1 MLNYSEGFPIV
12 SEKPSAGLLQLNAYR
27 PAQVLAAY
35 DGDNLEFLDPARLTD
50 PLSYVKG
57 DIKQVETY
65 NQFYALTQALGALE
79 GNLTGVSDGILGI
92 ANDPTK
98 GAAWRQLIG
107 KAPLSPMRY
116 GDSELTPEALDADRK
131 NLSMMLEA
139 EQLQDLSGLPYD
151 QLTDRQKQIR
161 DISTKLLYAEA
172 QSKADQKLGF
182 NWFDQ
187 FAAQD
192 LFGITSSLSDTEL
205 AGDTKDIEKIVS
217 RQDPN
222 FKPDNWFESKFSNPI
237 VNQYLLENGID
248 SSFVSDSPN
257 ADHAMMRIMH
267 QLNVTDIQKRMGTY
281 KPTTLDYA
289 RLFRDGL
296 VGGMINS
303 PDTIPSIAA
312 ELSLVGLST
321 AIGSLVPGAGT
332 AAGLT
337 AGVIGA
343 EAATTALGGTSLFM
357 RLKRVYD
364 SASVTGKALRATAYT
379 TETLY
384 KLPIGIMPSYVSN
397 FGLLRGAAASF
408 TFGAVQ
414 GGLAEYAR
422 QQREIAFGAATLYAN
437 PYALT
442 DYNASLIATTALE
455 EGLAF
460 GGVFGLGGGLLRS
473 GIGAVRNRL
482 QGVEID
488 SNRGLRNSLDKRL
501 TLEGT
506 PLGNTIDNISGLM
519 KKAEKP
525 IIDAPVPEKLA
536 KEAAIEGT
544 DVTAEKMATATEAR
558 VDRVETREALNSAEA
573 ARATPE
579 DVGTRR
585 YESETTAEYI
595 ARAAPNRV
603 FRNIHEVMTE
613 LARRTSNEGS
623 ERFIEAGEVFDQMSV
638 SDKMRVLFAGKK
650 FLEDAKKAETEAVG
664 LPKERERVYEE
675 LERQRKGEF
684 FRLRKR
690 LGSDRYKA
698 LKAEL
703 EGLKKKSQRNIPD
716 LIKEARDTAKP
727 AAERKVAAE
736 EAANK
741 LLEAIESAATSPE
754 REATVKAGIP
764 AEATDVVDAAILEAK
779 LTGEI
784 SETTENAVRDIA
796 GAKERKETIFNALSL
811 QIRNAINIAKVDK
824 DRVAKI
830 KYINDNKADVSNAFV
845 AIVSG
850 SKDAATKFAN
860 YVDDLVTNSLITSD
874 DRILLFASVVHLN
887 FSDVPFLEFGVEK
900 FTTVKTDPITGTQ
913 STVSDSVTVAKWQ
926 LDKKKITL
934 NANFGYFLSPK
945 ARSKQRISSILHE
958 MGHAYFKSRATGNIY
973 LTNLKLYNKAVSSF
987 GMSLVQEKGFKS
999 TLKLDDP
1006 LLNER
1011 FLSTYHL
1018 INAEEFFVQT
1028 FSKVLLTEAKTIMQQ
1043 MNPIDVSWTKSILLD
1058 IQKAVLIAT
1067 RILNSSEFYD
1077 TAGAL
1082 VKEITN
1088 INKQMA
1094 DQTLSVHELNEVF
1107 ARSAQ
1112 LTGGYTKFATNAR
1125 DFAKMIHNK
1134 GINDKYMLTRGEYE
1148 FLVNGQY
1155 FDPAMIAA
1163 MAIVKSQGLSAIDSG
1178 GRLGKHFNMFVDAY
1192 SEYKK
1197 TQTNSLLY
1205 KVMYF
1210 FESAKDYDRFLKMTT
1225 DERLKYFKDEFFS
1238 ISAERRNIAS
1248 IPATYEERSLKI
1260 LDVFEKNA
1268 KKEKIPEGKYDYAYL
1283 VTTGKRLFEI
1293 MSDPLFEKTV
1303 YGGKAKPVLD
1313 PKYDYV
1319 SFTTKDLMSAEDKAN
1334 LLQTVSS
1341 NEYFNNSVLDLVRDR
1356 LEKNGLNEMASV
1368 TSLLGRHLFIKAFT
1382 EPSNKIFDI
1391 SFNTI
1396 PQKELMLNTFYS
1408 SLVETLRTNP
1418 QRTMTKQQLVALL
1431 GKASIKQEEIEWT
1444 GLKEYIN
1451 GLPENAKVDLATILS
1466 IIKPV
1471 EITEVI
1477 KGSVR
1482 TKQRS
1487 LPIVANYITPLLFV
1501 KDDQNLESLVK
1512 DGYNKNGELTHYVF
1526 KNNTIKLSGAVLNI
1540 QRIVKE
1546 LVKVALEN
1554 KDKDFLTKQQSLRYF
1569 DRRLNT
1575 IKSSLNEDL
1584 QPVYVK
1590 SDKYGL
1596 SFTTNENEAT
1606 RFYPN
1611 EIKKIKPKVS
1621 SELIKKAIID
1631 DTWGNPTSK
1640 WNLIELAPELQEFF
1654 YGKEAKDEA
1663 YASVSQSIEASLY
1676 NALLFLPKNE
1686 QEVVIDLLSSYM
1698 PEDIVDLPGG
1708 PTYWDK
1714 YSQEVLVL
1722 PGGEDQREFLIRLP
1736 GLTLPQR
1743 VTHWDSTFFGKQGL
1757 YDVIV
1762 HGRSNT
1768 RYTPEGNKVLFSEEF
1783 QSDLHQKGND
1793 KGYIPANLESLPE
1806 IQKIRQEVATLNTE
1820 LDTIIPEM
1828 KKLVE
1833 EENNI
1838 SKEFPDSFFKVRTQK
1853 LSDDGNEI
1861 LLELSFDREKIDS
1874 LKSFLNL
1881 NLVDSEYLDFLFK
1894 ETIPDAS
1901 TLQDV
1906 ENKSMIRPVYLVVRK
1921 SFLDYPE
1928 GRFVFNELEE
1938 TKIWKLID
1946 NLEVIQPG
1954 EIINEIDIVNKKSTT
1969 DKKSKVSRI
1978 YHSMNKVT
1986 DFIASHPLYK
1996 RGLPVYFRHITYGD
2010 IRASIDES
2018 ILPGTFDLLDQK
2030 TNSMNSQL
2038 SELTSFSS
2046 LEEATKV
2053 AQLILKEVLLHKLP
2067 ESFYFSSYKQQWL
2080 AIENLFEKQKN
2091 LMIRSAEA
2099 SYQSIVTEDMVPL
2112 APFKSSEVWGALI
2125 FKRMLVY
2132 AIEHGFDG
2140 VAWTTGKQQAERYN
2154 KIVID
2159 NVTKITVT
2167 RKEKNY
2173 FEIDIVDKDG
2183 QKTLYTST
2191 EYDLHNY
2198 VGKAKAKEILAK
2210 DFSVDPIT
2218 VIEPSAD
2225 KDSMLFGATG
2235 YTEFYENI
2243 MVKVANKIGKKYKTS
2258 VKLQEIDNIGKQ
2270 PYLPITDEMRMAI
2283 LKDGLPLFNKLDG
2296 DNTPAEDIVKWKDK
2310 DDALAN
2316 ITMLR
2321 DTKVD
2326 IGLLVKVAAANI
2338 DESIVNKIL
2347 TLSKSPEEFIGTL
2360 YDMLNTDQVKQTKGS
2375 GKWVLNKPTTKSKRQ
2390 KKAESTPATKLKS
2403 EEKAAAELSEA
2414 VNTDNLE
2421 EMLLKVITLRPD
2433 LMDAYTTIQLSEKRT
2448 ESLELAV
2455 ANGDI
2460 ATVNNLMAYLTTTGK
2475 NATKDQLRKD
2485 QRAARID
2492 ADTEEGRVEKPVTTN
2507 RLANLY
2513 DKKKMGKAELSDIY
2527 LQKALE
2533 WQEASGSTWLTP
2545 EQTALLKAKL
2555 VLGTDA
2561 KIAAESESLFG
2572 KRIKRA
2578 AIGARLK
2585 TLKLFITEEVNKH
2598 KLLEGTLE
2606 EVGQKLRK
2614 LDSDKKEAVIESK
2627 KIAEKVIKELKAR
2640 PAPVKKTRTTVQA
2653 GSRMQQTQALAEQ
2666 LKNKNPEPLA
2676 TPVVPNT
2683 STELFRVTEA
2693 NLTGNTPNEALR
2705 TSVQADAIL
2714 DGSTSG
2720 KKEAIDFIP
2729 KRPLKMDVDS
2739 ADILLQDPVKLESV
2753 KNTASRIGADALVF
2767 KDGSVIPITKEELK
2781 VLGATVIDAV
2791 PEQPKIVEIAKAADN
2806 TPIINVINKPRAD
2819 VPKKKKEGFPVA
2831 TNKIRVPRK
2840 PKEKKTTTPTG
2851 ETRLPTID
2859 RIEVAVTSIP
2869 SDVVETTKAEK
2880 IERKFNED
2888 VELLRISGMDSGF
2901 LRKFLKKYWESKVE
2915 LDGSETITPMFEML
2929 WSHYVNVNQFIA
2941 DANKRV
2947 LGEDIMTKFWETVD
2961 KLYVS
2966 DSLRVKVTEG
2976 PQGKKPL
2983 TYRQLLDKAAK
2994 EIQVEGKPEFVIP
3007 VLPEDIVFTKVDEA
3021 GNYRLNGRTKKVKAL
3036 IDEAGIDAKIPGPP
3050 PTDAVIKDISEAEIP
3065 PEPAVPEP
3073 NLPNEKVIENG
3084 INNIE
3089 NGTSRLVRQNNLVG
3103 AIFGGNQRENRTW
3116 FENLMNKSV
3125 NATQNGSRQGDT
3137 LRSIAPVLSFVSRF
3151 FDDRKTQ
3158 TGHLVGAGKT
3168 AFKTAMQLRAEEGRL
3183 ITRIFR
3189 EYARIHTIMPRMTDD
3204 VKARLD
3210 IYTYEALFTNK
3221 QPNKSDIM
3229 ALGIPGVYAEQIT
3242 KQMSTLLKAA
3252 RLANKNILDLETS
3265 TGRLLTVDADGNPI
3279 SPDVFAPTQV
3289 DHEGLELIMRDRTAR
3304 SNLLDKLVE
3313 VRTNRKLKD
3322 DRLDINTLIVLGWLD
3337 VEYNEKDRTLSIF
3350 APDRTITYSEAA
3362 NMFSLDTLQKLH
3374 ESDITKSGISGK
3386 KSDILR
3392 LLRKSNPEKY
3402 FVLEFDDRYSVYR
3415 IPERVTDLAPH
3426 DKTKYLAAIQGDTAM
3441 YIEKWRKKLDG
3452 RNLVRVEMEE
3462 MLKFKTKSYPY
3473 NGTKDFN
3480 SIYNQPFF
3488 KLDPEGKTILPIKGL
3503 TPEEMFSTPET
3514 KAILRTNLAEA
3525 YFYFLKG
3532 RYFELAFQRELD
3544 RMMGKPGITILD
3556 VFNYVRKKTY
3566 DSFDNLSKDQNWSEA
3581 ELRTAKNSLEEG
3593 LNRLY
3598 EEYQFNAD
3606 TLPYLK
3612 SETGHSARIGLAAIR
3627 FKFSAGYGISAFTET
3642 MTELAKQS
3650 PEFYSIPTN
3659 IIKAMRYVLAD
3670 YRASK
3675 RKLLE
3680 SDIGDMTFILE
3691 SFRTDLANRYMGEIG
3706 YGAFKSDS
3714 RFGTRISDTI
3724 INVKNGVGALE
3735 KGTRTLEEA
3744 GKWMQ
3749 SIGSLQA
3756 ITNGTRALAKQRIQ
3770 RMIWKHISKGRV
3782 ETLFDALTE
3791 TTTAS
3796 QLAELKKAAATDAK
3810 AEAKLWKEFAGIARH
3825 RAKFGDANEAALFLK
3840 YGLTTK
3846 EQIRHLKWVMD
3857 KANHRDGRVNI
3868 LDLMDIHEDLR
3879 NNPVDGIDMDV
3890 LESAISAYAFMVEDL
3905 IIKTATSELGGL
3917 NKMTSLDSKSA
3928 LGRMWYALTSWV
3940 QSYQDNVILDYGG
3953 RSTLKYLASGI
3964 FLYAA
3969 MDTIVGLFKEWL
3981 AGRETEDM
3989 LEELEQQ
3996 PSQYVLR
4003 GLTRVPFLG
4012 LYNGFL
4018 ESGVSTVAGL
4028 TGGTY
4033 KYYGVPFL
4041 PAGAG
4046 AGMNTIES
4054 DFRSAQRLIEDPLSM
4069 NAVKEASN
4077 LFGPTSLINRSPV
4090 AIPVRVLEDA
4100 QVFKEMN
4107 AIQQY
4112 LDMVQRDPY
4121 PYQKKAGTMF
4131 RPVSLD
4137 VGEPAPRNYAMET
4150 AQAQKALSL
4159 PKPTVNDQK
4168 GVSEELGK
4176 MLE

>member
-12 SEKPSAGLLQLNAYR
+12 PETPIVGPLRLNAYM
-27 PAQVLAAY
+27 PGQVLAAY
-35 DGDNLEFLDPARLTD
+35 DGDNLEFLDPSRLTD
-50 PLSYVKG
+50 PLSYTRG
-57 DIKQVETY
+57 DIKKVETY
-65 NQFYALTQALGALE
+65 NQYYALTQALGAME
-79 GNLTGVSDGILGI
+79 GILTGVSDGILGI

-98 GAAWRQLIG
+98 GATWRQFIG
-107 KAPLSPMRY
+107 KAPLTPLRY
-116 GDSELTPEALDADRK
+116 GDSELTKEAIDADLK
-131 NLSMMLEA
+131 SLNMMLEA
-139 EQLQDLSGLPYD
+139 EEGVDVSTLSYD
-151 QLTDRQKQIR
+151 QLSDRQKQIR
-161 DISTKLLYAEA
+161 DLTAKIAYAEA
-172 QSKADQKLGF
+172 QNKATEKLGF
-182 NWFDQ
+182 DWIDQ
-187 FAAQD
+187 MMAQD
-192 LFGITSSLSDTEL
+192 IFGLTGYLSDKEL
-205 AGDTKDIEKIVS
+205 AGDTQDIEKVLN
-217 RQDPN
+217 REDPN
-222 FKPDNWFESKFSNPI
+222 FDSQSWFNTKFSNEI
-237 VNQYLLENGID
+237 VSQYLLENGITQD
-248 SSFVSDSPN
+248 FISDSPN
-257 ADHAMMRIMH
+257 ADHAMMRIMS
-267 QLNVTDIQKRMGTY
+267 QLNTTDIQRRMATY
-281 KPTTLDYA
+281 TPTTLDYA
-289 RLFRDGL
+289 RLFRDSL

-343 EAATTALGGTSLFM
+343 ETATTALGGTSLFM

-397 FGLLRGAAASF
+397 FGLLRGTAASF

-506 PLGNTIDNISGLM
+506 PLGNTIDNISGIM

-690 LGSDRYKA
+690 LGTDRYKA

-716 LIKEARDTAKP
+716 LIKEAKDTAKP

-764 AEATDVVDAAILEAK
+764 AEAADVVDAAILEAK

-784 SETTENAVRDIA
+784 SETTENAVRDIT
-796 GAKERKETIFNALSL
+796 GAKERKEKIFNALSL

-887 FSDVPFLEFGVEK
+887 FSNVPFLEFGVEK
-900 FTTVKTDPITGTQ
+900 FTTVKTDPITGTK
-913 STVSDSVTVAKWQ
+913 SIENDSLTVAKWQ
-926 LDKKKITL
+926 SDDKKITL
-934 NANFGYFLSPK
+934 NANYGYFLSPK

-958 MGHAYFKSRATGNIY
+958 IGHAYFKSRATGNVY
-973 LTNLKLYNKAVSSF
+973 LANLKLYNKAVSSF

-1028 FSKVLLTEAKTIMQQ
+1028 FSKVLLTEAETIMQQ

-1163 MAIVKSQGLSAIDSG
+1163 MTIVKSQGLSAIDSG

-1210 FESAKDYDRFLKMTT
+1210 FQSAKDYDRFLKMTT

-1260 LDVFEKNA
+1260 LDVFENNA

-1303 YGGKAKPVLD
+1303 YGGKAKPALD

-1341 NEYFNNSVLDLVRDR
+1341 NEYFNNSVLDLVRDS

-1382 EPSNKIFDI
+1382 EPSNKIFDV
-1391 SFNTI
+1391 SVNTI

-1408 SLVETLRTNP
+1408 TLVETLRTNP

-1431 GKASIKQEEIEWT
+1431 NKASIKQEEIEWT
-1444 GLKEYIN
+1444 GLKEYVN
-1451 GLPENAKVDLATILS
+1451 DLPEDAKVDLNSILS
-1466 IIKPV
+1466 IIQPV
-1471 EITEVI
+1471 KVEEVI
-1477 KGSVR
+1477 KGSTR
-1482 TKQRS
+1482 TQQRS
-1487 LPIVANYITPLLFV
+1487 LPIVANYVTPLLFV
-1501 KDDQNLESLVK
+1501 KDTVYLESLVK
-1512 DGYNKNGELTHYVF
+1512 DGYDENGELTHYVF

-1540 QRIVKE
+1540 PRIVEE
-1546 LVKVALEN
+1546 LVKIALEN
-1554 KDKDFLTKQQSLRYF
+1554 KDKDLLTKQQSLRYF
-1569 DRRLNT
+1569 DRRLST
-1575 IKSSLNEDL
+1575 IKSSSNTELK
-1584 QPVYVK
+1584 PVYVK
-1590 SDKYGL
+1590 SDKFEFT
-1596 SFTTNENEAT
+1596 FTTNENEAT

-1611 EIKKIKPKVS
+1611 EIKKTEPKVS
-1621 SELIKKAIID
+1621 SDLITKAIID
-1631 DTWGNPTSK
+1631 DTWGNQTTK
-1640 WNLIELAPELQEFF
+1640 WSLIELAPELQEFF
-1654 YGKEAKDEA
+1654 SGKEAKGEA

-1676 NALLFLPKNE
+1676 DALLFLPKNE
-1686 QEVVIDLLSSYM
+1686 QEAVIDLLSSYM

-1714 YSQEVLVL
+1714 YSKEVLVL

-1736 GLTLPQR
+1736 DTKLQAGI
-1743 VTHWDSTFFGKQGL
+1743 THWENPYFSGRYKTTN
-1757 YDVIV
+1757 VVV
-1762 HGRSNT
+1762 HGRANT
-1768 RYTPEGNKVLFSEEF
+1768 RYTPEGFKVLFGEEF
-1783 QSDLHQKGND
+1783 QSDWHQKGSDRGYEDAKDILNKTQLIDERNRLVDLNKRVVDVARLNFRSAVSTDKNSFPAGLIDFNEKELPRTYKSSGTVVEGFTLDQQTSAHLVIVEDFRTDPETNFNRTFYTIKFDFDSLYRENYFDMSAITPDYVRYYVQKLRESLNRMKEQFRATFLGD
-1793 KGYIPANLESLPE
+1793 KGESKTFNYFSSKSDAIETAKYLLRHALLSAIDKKPE
-1806 IQKIRQEVATLNTE
+1806 LTSKPE
-1820 LDTIIPEM
+1820 L
-1828 KKLVE
+1828 
-1833 EENNI
+1833 I
-1838 SKEFPDSFFKVRTQK
+1838 SDLQK
-1853 LSDDGNEI
+1853 LQQEYYQTQQNLIKSTQDKI
-1861 LLELSFDREKIDS
+1861 L
-1874 LKSFLNL
+1874 
-1881 NLVDSEYLDFLFK
+1881 
-1894 ETIPDAS
+1894 
-1901 TLQDV
+1901 
-1906 ENKSMIRPVYLVVRK
+1906 
-1921 SFLDYPE
+1921 
-1928 GRFVFNELEE
+1928 FNELE
-1938 TKIWKLID
+1938 
-1946 NLEVIQPG
+1946 
-1954 EIINEIDIVNKKSTT
+1954 
-1969 DKKSKVSRI
+1969 
-1978 YHSMNKVT
+1978 
-1986 DFIASHPLYK
+1986 
-1996 RGLPVYFRHITYGD
+1996 
-2010 IRASIDES
+2010 
-2018 ILPGTFDLLDQK
+2018 
-2030 TNSMNSQL
+2030 
-2038 SELTSFSS
+2038 
-2046 LEEATKV
+2046 
-2053 AQLILKEVLLHKLP
+2053 ILKLNGKIEELNELL
-2067 ESFYFSSYKQQWL
+2067 
-2080 AIENLFEKQKN
+2080 
-2091 LMIRSAEA
+2091 
-2099 SYQSIVTEDMVPL
+2099 PL
-2112 APFKSSEVWGALI
+2112 APFKSSEAWGGLI
-2125 FKRMLVY
+2125 FKRMLKY
-2132 AIEHGFDG
+2132 AVEHGFDG

-2154 KIVID
+2154 KIIVD
-2159 NVTKITVT
+2159 NVTQIKVT
-2167 RKEKNY
+2167 RGGKTEGGNQQIY
-2173 FEIDIVDKDG
+2173 DIVVTKKDG
-2183 QKTLYTST
+2183 SQNIFNSV
-2191 EYDLHNY
+2191 ESELHNY
-2198 VGKAKAKEILAK
+2198 VGKAKAKEIASK
-2210 DFSVDPIT
+2210 DPNSDPVTI
-2218 VIEPSAD
+2218 IEPSEE
-2225 KDSMLFGATG
+2225 KGVMLFGATG

-2258 VKLQEIDNIGKQ
+2258 VKLQEIENIGKQ

-2316 ITMLR
+2316 IVMLR

-2375 GKWVLNKPTTKSKRQ
+2375 GKWVLNKPTTKSKKQ

-2421 EMLLKVITLRPD
+2421 EMLLKVIALRPD

-2448 ESLELAV
+2448 ASLELAV

-2572 KRIKRA
+2572 KQIKRA
-2578 AIGARLK
+2578 AITARLK

-2614 LDSDKKEAVIESK
+2614 LDSDKKEAVIQSK
-2627 KIAEKVIKELKAR
+2627 KIAEKVTKELKAR

-2676 TPVVPNT
+2676 TPVVPNA

-2739 ADILLQDPVKLESV
+2739 ADILLQDPVKLEFV

-2806 TPIINVINKPRAD
+2806 TPVINVINKPRAD

-2840 PKEKKTTTPTG
+2840 PKEKKTTIPTG

-2869 SDVVETTKAEK
+2869 SDIVETTKAEK

-2915 LDGSETITPMFEML
+2915 PDGSETITPMFEML

-3050 PTDAVIKDISEAEIP
+3050 STDAVIKDIPEAEIP
-3065 PEPAVPEP
+3065 PEPTVPEP
-3073 NLPNEKVIENG
+3073 ELPNEKVIENG

-3137 LRSIAPVLSFVSRF
+3137 LRSVAPLLSFVSRF

-3189 EYARIHTIMPRMTDD
+3189 EYAKIHTIMPRMTND

-3337 VEYNEKDRTLSIF
+3337 VKYNEKDRTLSIF

-3473 NGTKDFN
+3473 NSTKDFN

-3544 RMMGKPGITILD
+3544 RMMGKTGITILD

-3650 PEFYSIPTN
+3650 PEFYSIPRN

-3714 RFGTRISDTI
+3714 RFGTRISNTI
-3724 INVKNGVGALE
+3724 INVKNGIGALE

-3782 ETLFDALTE
+3782 ETLFDALIE

-3796 QLAELKKAAATDAK
+3796 QLADLKKAAATDAK

-3868 LDLMDIHEDLR
+3868 LNLMDIHEDLR
-3879 NNPVDGIDMDV
+3879 NNPVEGIDMDV

-4018 ESGVSTVAGL
+4018 ESGVSTVSGL

-4054 DFRSAQRLIEDPLSM
+4054 DFRSAQRLIEDPLSL

-4112 LDMVQRDPY
+4112 LDMVQRNPY
-4121 PYQKKAGTMF
+4121 PYSKKANSKF
-4131 RPVSLD
+4131 KPIELD
-4137 VGEPAPRNYAMET
+4137 YTTTPRNYALEQQ
-4150 AQAQKALSL
+4150 QATQAMQREMAMRPPMQRPESKNTLL
-4159 PKPTVNDQK
+4159 MVNE
-4168 GVSEELGK
+4168 GVSERLGEL
-4176 MLE
+4176 LE

>member
-1 MLNYSEGFPIV
+1 MLNYSEGFPIG

-57 DIKQVETY
+57 DIKKVETY
-65 NQFYALTQALGALE
+65 NQFYALTQALGSLE
-79 GNLTGVSDGILGI
+79 GNLTGVSDGLLGI

-116 GDSELTPEALDADRK
+116 GDSELTAEALDVDRK
-131 NLSMMLEA
+131 NLDMMLQA
-139 EQLQDLSGLPYD
+139 EQLQDLSGLSYD
-151 QLTDRQKQIR
+151 ELTDRQKQIR

-172 QSKADQKLGF
+172 QSKADEKLGF

-187 FAAQD
+187 FVAQD
-192 LFGITSSLSDTEL
+192 LFGITSSFSDTEL
-205 AGDTKDIEKIVS
+205 AGDTKDIEKIMA
-217 RQDPN
+217 REDPN
-222 FKPDNWFESKFSNPI
+222 FEPNNWFSSKFSNPI

-257 ADHAMMRIMH
+257 ADHAMIRIMH
-267 QLNVTDIQKRMGTY
+267 QLNVTDIQKRIGTY
-281 KPTTLDYA
+281 KPTTLDYV

-303 PDTIPSIAA
+303 PDTIPSIGA
-312 ELSLVGLST
+312 ELALAGITT
-321 AIGSLVPGAGT
+321 AIGSLVPGVGT
-332 AAGLT
+332 AAGL
-337 AGVIGA
+337 AGGVMAA
-343 EAATTALGGTSLFM
+343 EATATALGGTSLFM

-364 SASVTGKALRATAYT
+364 SASVAGKALKATAYT

-384 KLPIGIMPSYVSN
+384 KLPLGIMPSYVSN
-397 FGLLRGAAASF
+397 FGLLRGAAAAF

-473 GIGAVRNRL
+473 GVGAVRNRV

-488 SNRGLRNSLDKRL
+488 AGRGLRNSLDKRL

-519 KKAEKP
+519 KKPEKP

-536 KEAAIEGT
+536 KEAVIENT
-544 DVTAEKMATATEAR
+544 DITAEKMATETEAR
-558 VDRVETREALNSAEA
+558 VDRVETREALNSPEV
-573 ARATPE
+573 ARSTPE

-585 YESETTAEYI
+585 YENETTAEYI

-613 LARRTSNEGS
+613 FARRTNNEGS
-623 ERFIEAGEVFDQMSV
+623 ERFIESGEVFDQMSV

-650 FLEDAKKAETEAVG
+650 FLEDAKKVETEAVG

-703 EGLKKKSQRNIPD
+703 EGLKKRSQRNIPD

-736 EAANK
+736 EAAHK

-764 AEATDVVDAAILEAK
+764 TEASDVVDAAILEAK

-796 GAKERKETIFNALSL
+796 GAKERKETIFNALSM

-830 KYINDNKADVSNAFV
+830 KYLNDNKADISNAFV
-845 AIVSG
+845 SIVSG
-850 SKDAATKFAN
+850 NKDSAKKFAD
-860 YVDDLVTNSLITSD
+860 YVDSLVTNSMLTSE

-900 FTTVKTDPITGTQ
+900 MTTVKTDEVTGTK
-913 STVSDSVTVAKWQ
+913 SIVSDSSTVAKWEF
-926 LDKKKITL
+926 DKKKITL

-945 ARSKQRISSILHE
+945 ARSNQRIRSILHE
-958 MGHAYFKSRATGNIY
+958 IGHAYFKSRATGNIY
-973 LTNLKLYNKAVSSF
+973 LSNLKLYNKAVSSF
-987 GMSLVQEKGFKS
+987 GMALVQDKGFKS

-1006 LLNER
+1006 MLNER

-1028 FSKVLLTEAKTIMQQ
+1028 FSKVLLTEAETIIQQ

-1058 IQKAVLIAT
+1058 IQKAVLVAT

-1077 TAGAL
+1077 TASAL

-1125 DFAKMIHNK
+1125 EFATIIHKK

-1148 FLVNGQY
+1148 FLMNGQY

-1163 MAIVKSQGLSAIDSG
+1163 MTIVKSQGLSAIDSG
-1178 GRLGKHFNMFVDAY
+1178 GRIGKHFNMFVEAY

-1210 FESAKDYDRFLKMTT
+1210 FESAKDYDKFINMTT
-1225 DERLKYFKDEFFS
+1225 EERLKYFKEQFFS
-1238 ISAERRNIAS
+1238 ISAERRNMGA

-1260 LDVFEKNA
+1260 LDVFEQYA

-1293 MSDPLFEKTV
+1293 ASDPLFDKTV
-1303 YGGKAKPVLD
+1303 FGSKAKPVLD
-1313 PKYDYV
+1313 PKYDFV
-1319 SFTTKDLMSAEDKAN
+1319 SFTNKDLMSVEDRAN

-1341 NEYFNNSVLDLVRDR
+1341 NEYFNNSILDLVRDR
-1356 LEKNGLNEMASV
+1356 LEKNGLTEMASV
-1368 TSLLGRHLFIKAFT
+1368 TGLLGRAAFILGFDD
-1382 EPSNKIFDI
+1382 PSNKLFDI
-1391 SFNTI
+1391 SFNTT
-1396 PQKELMLNTFYS
+1396 PQKELMLSTFYS
-1408 SLVETLRTNP
+1408 SLVETIKTNP
-1418 QRTMTKQQLVALL
+1418 QRTMTKQQLAALL
-1431 GKASIKQEEIEWT
+1431 VKGSIKQEEIEWT
-1444 GLKEYIN
+1444 GLKEYMDA
-1451 GLPENAKVDLATILS
+1451 LPEDAKVDLNTLIS

-1471 EITEVI
+1471 KIEEVI
-1477 KGSVR
+1477 KGSETTIVHS
-1482 TKQRS
+1482 TKNVSRVLVHDFIKTDT
-1487 LPIVANYITPLLFV
+1487 LPITDSVTSSGGKTYKTIVFPSSVIPVSKTLRDPLFFKKLGKYALEKQAEITDKDNWPLLIAAIKEFIAANIEKSEVFGGMEYVKLKDGNLINSSKDNIEFV
-1501 KDDQNLESLVK
+1501 TSKEQATTFYPEEIIPESRYGKVTAENVIKANESLLWGNNLPKERLMREEPELYPYFRNKELRAQV
-1512 DGYNKNGELTHYVF
+1512 YNTVFNQVEEYLKTELD
-1526 KNNTIKLSGAVLNI
+1526 KLPENI
-1540 QRIVKE
+1540 QSAILDLFAPYRE
-1546 LVKVALEN
+1546 
-1554 KDKDFLTKQQSLRYF
+1554 
-1569 DRRLNT
+1569 T
-1575 IKSSLNEDL
+1575 IE
-1584 QPVYVK
+1584 
-1590 SDKYGL
+1590 
-1596 SFTTNENEAT
+1596 
-1606 RFYPN
+1606 
-1611 EIKKIKPKVS
+1611 KP
-1621 SELIKKAIID
+1621 
-1631 DTWGNPTSK
+1631 
-1640 WNLIELAPELQEFF
+1640 
-1654 YGKEAKDEA
+1654 
-1663 YASVSQSIEASLY
+1663 
-1676 NALLFLPKNE
+1676 
-1686 QEVVIDLLSSYM
+1686 
-1698 PEDIVDLPGG
+1698 LPGG
-1708 PTYWDK
+1708 HTIWDK
-1714 YSQEVLVL
+1714 YQRETLVL
-1722 PGGEDQREFLIRLP
+1722 PNGEDQREFLIRFPDIELQS
-1736 GLTLPQR
+1736 GM
-1743 VTHWDSTFFGKQGL
+1743 THWEGGWNGNNTP
-1757 YDVIV
+1757 VTNVVV
-1762 HGRSNT
+1762 HGRANT
-1768 RYTPEGNKVLFSEEF
+1768 RYTPENFKVLFGEEF
-1783 QSDLHQKGND
+1783 QSDWHQKGNER
-1793 KGYIPANLESLPE
+1793 GYRPKDTPE
-1806 IQKIRQEVATLNTE
+1806 KPEEFVNNEQRIKEVSERLGAIVPDIKKIMDNEVKLSNTE
-1820 LDTIIPEM
+1820 LPD
-1828 KKLVE
+1828 KLFSTKTQQLDKY
-1833 EENNI
+1833 NI
-1838 SKEFPDSFFKVRTQK
+1838 LV
-1853 LSDDGNEI
+1853 
-1861 LLELSFDREKIDS
+1861 ELSFNADEIKKAWKSKKPIDAYEFDITQPVYIVIRNKTFDLIDNNYTFS
-1874 LKSFLNL
+1874 DYTAHILYDIADGSQEVGVGAIFPEGNFDLTGMTKAKDIVYSMGNNIINISQHPLFKYSSSFAYGYGSSSVDNIIAGMNLELKLIKEPKDLADALVLVKYFLKQQLMSKLPSDVLPN
-1881 NLVDSEYLDFLFK
+1881 VKPYKQHIEELDFLFTY
-1894 ETIPDAS
+1894 ES
-1901 TLQDV
+1901 TLARELADLTAL
-1906 ENKSMIRPVYLVVRK
+1906 N
-1921 SFLDYPE
+1921 E
-1928 GRFVFNELEE
+1928 GLN
-1938 TKIWKLID
+1938 LID
-1946 NLEVIQPG
+1946 P
-1954 EIINEIDIVNKKSTT
+1954 
-1969 DKKSKVSRI
+1969 
-1978 YHSMNKVT
+1978 
-1986 DFIASHPLYK
+1986 
-1996 RGLPVYFRHITYGD
+1996 
-2010 IRASIDES
+2010 
-2018 ILPGTFDLLDQK
+2018 DLL
-2030 TNSMNSQL
+2030 
-2038 SELTSFSS
+2038 
-2046 LEEATKV
+2046 
-2053 AQLILKEVLLHKLP
+2053 
-2067 ESFYFSSYKQQWL
+2067 
-2080 AIENLFEKQKN
+2080 
-2091 LMIRSAEA
+2091 
-2099 SYQSIVTEDMVPL
+2099 PL
-2112 APFKSSEVWGALI
+2112 APFKSSEAWGGLI
-2125 FKRMLVY
+2125 FKRMLKY
-2132 AIEHGFDG
+2132 AVEHGFDG
-2140 VAWTTGKQQAERYN
+2140 VAWTTGQQQADRYN
-2154 KIVID
+2154 KIIID
-2159 NVTKITVT
+2159 NVSEISVTKTQSFASGFTDSYDITID
-2167 RKEKNY
+2167 EKSGNKRN
-2173 FEIDIVDKDG
+2173 FDAISANE
-2183 QKTLYTST
+2183 
-2191 EYDLHNY
+2191 LHNY
-2198 VGKAKAKEILAK
+2198 VGKAKAKEIT
-2210 DFSVDPIT
+2210 DSSRDNVFEPF
-2218 VIEPSAD
+2218 VIKPSEEGGT
-2225 KDSMLFGATG
+2225 MLFGATG
-2235 YTEFYENI
+2235 YLEFYENI

-2258 VKLQEIDNIGKQ
+2258 VKLQEVNGIGKQ

-2296 DNTPAEDIVKWKDK
+2296 DNTPAEDIVRWQNKE
-2310 DDALAN
+2310 DALAN
-2316 ITMLR
+2316 IVMLK

-2338 DESIVNKIL
+2338 DEAIVNKIL
-2347 TLSKSPEEFIGTL
+2347 TGSKSPEEFIGTL
-2360 YDMLNTDQVKQTKGS
+2360 YDMINTDQVKQTKGS
-2375 GKWVLNKPTTKSKRQ
+2375 GKWVINKPTTKSKR
-2390 KKAESTPATKLKS
+2390 KKAAESTSATKLKS
-2403 EEKAAAELSEA
+2403 EEKAASELSE
-2414 VNTDNLE
+2414 VVTTDNLE
-2421 EMLLKVITLRPD
+2421 EALIKVITLRPD
-2433 LMDAYTTIQLSEKRT
+2433 LIDAYTVIQISEKRT
-2448 ESLELAV
+2448 ASLELAV

-2460 ATVNNLMAYLTTTGK
+2460 ATINNLMAYLTTTDK
-2475 NATKDQLRKD
+2475 NAAKDQQRKD
-2485 QRAARID
+2485 QRA
-2492 ADTEEGRVEKPVTTN
+2492 GRLNVDSDKGTSEKPIQTN
-2507 RLANLY
+2507 RLTNLY
-2513 DKKKMGKAELSDIY
+2513 EKKKLGKAELSDVY

-2533 WQEASGSTWLTP
+2533 WHEASNGSWLMP
-2545 EQTALLKAKL
+2545 EAVALLKAKL
-2555 VLGTDA
+2555 ALGTDS
-2561 KIAAESESLFG
+2561 KVAAQSEKLFG
-2572 KRIKRA
+2572 KAIKRA
-2578 AIGARLK
+2578 AITARLN
-2585 TLKLFITEEVNKH
+2585 TLKLFITEEVAKH
-2598 KLLEGTLE
+2598 KLLESTLNE
-2606 EVGQKLRK
+2606 AGQKLRE
-2614 LDSDKKEAVIESK
+2614 LDNDKKKAIEESRK
-2627 KIAEKVIKELKAR
+2627 NAEKANKEIKNTTR
-2640 PAPVKKTRTTVQA
+2640 VPPVKKQRTIVEA
-2653 GSRMQQTQALAEQ
+2653 GSRIRQTQALAES
-2666 LKNKNPEPLA
+2666 LKNKNPETLP
-2676 TPVVPNT
+2676 TPTIPD
-2683 STELFRVTEA
+2683 TEASLFRATEETI
-2693 NLTGNTPNEALR
+2693 TGKKPEQTIRPAKQ
-2705 TSVQADAIL
+2705 VDAIL
-2714 DGSTSG
+2714 NGTNSG
-2720 KKEAIDFIP
+2720 KKEAIGFTP
-2729 KRPLKMDVDS
+2729 KRPLKMDVES
-2739 ADILLQDPVKLESV
+2739 ADILSADPVKLESV
-2753 KNTASRIGADALVF
+2753 KKTASRIGSDALVF
-2767 KDGSVIPITKEELK
+2767 KDGSVIPLTTSDLP

-2791 PEQPKIVEIAKAADN
+2791 PEQPKMLEIAKAADN
-2806 TPIINVINKPRAD
+2806 TPVINVINRPRTDA
-2819 VPKKKKEGFPVA
+2819 PKQKKEGLPV
-2831 TNKIRVPRK
+2831 TTKKIRVPRK
-2840 PKEKKTTTPTG
+2840 PKSKTTTVPTG
-2851 ETRLPTID
+2851 ETRLPTIEK
-2859 RIEVAVTSIP
+2859 IVATVKEIP
-2869 SDVVETTKAEK
+2869 TDVVETTKAEK

-2888 VELLRISGMDSGF
+2888 IELLRVSGMDSGF

-2915 LDGSETITPMFEML
+2915 PDGSETVTPMFEML

-2947 LGEDIMTKFWETVD
+2947 LGEDILTKFWQAVD
-2961 KLYVS
+2961 RLYVS

-2976 PQGKKPL
+2976 PTGKKPL

-2994 EIQVEGKPEFVIP
+2994 EIQIEGKPEFVIP

-3021 GNYRLNGRTKKVKAL
+3021 GNYRLNGKTKKVKSL

-3050 PTDAVIKDISEAEIP
+3050 STDAVIKDIKEAEIP
-3065 PEPAVPEP
+3065 PEPTAPEP
-3073 NLPNEKVIENG
+3073 ELPNEKVIENA
-3084 INNIE
+3084 INNVE
-3089 NGTSRLVRQNNLVG
+3089 SGTSRLLRVNNLVG
-3103 AIFGGNQRENRTW
+3103 AIFGGNQRDSRTW
-3116 FENLMNKSV
+3116 WENLMNKSV

-3137 LRSIAPVLSFVSRF
+3137 LRSVAPLLSFVSRF

-3168 AFKTAMQLRAEEGRL
+3168 AFKTAMQLRGEEGRL
-3183 ITRIFR
+3183 ITRIFK
-3189 EYARIHTIMPRMTDD
+3189 EYAKINTIMPRMTNDQ
-3204 VKARLD
+3204 KAQLD
-3210 IYTYEALFTNK
+3210 IYTYETLFTNK
-3221 QPNKSDIM
+3221 QPNKADIV
-3229 ALGIPGVYAEQIT
+3229 ALGIPALYAEPIT
-3242 KQMSTLLKAA
+3242 KQLSLLLKAA
-3252 RLANKNILDLETS
+3252 RLANKNILDLETN

-3289 DHEGLELIMRDRTAR
+3289 DHEGLESIMRDRAAR

-3322 DRLDINTLIVLGWLD
+3322 DKLDINTLIVLGWLD
-3337 VEYNEKDRTLSIF
+3337 VEYNEKDQTLNIF

-3386 KSDILR
+3386 KSDILK

-3426 DKTKYLAAIQGDTAM
+3426 DKTKYMAAIQGDTAM

-3473 NGTKDFN
+3473 NSTKDFN

-3544 RMMGKPGITILD
+3544 RMLGKTGITILD

-3650 PEFYSIPTN
+3650 PELYTIPKN

-3714 RFGTRISDTI
+3714 RFGTRVNDTI

-3770 RMIWKHISKGRV
+3770 RMIWRDISKGRV

-3825 RAKFGDANEAALFLK
+3825 TAKFGDANEAALFLK

-3846 EQIRHLKWVMD
+3846 EQIRHLKWAME

-3879 NNPVDGIDMDV
+3879 NNPVEGIDIDV
-3890 LESAISAYAFMVEDL
+3890 MESAISSYAFMVEDL

-3953 RSTLKYLASGI
+3953 RSTLKYLAGGI

-3981 AGRETEDM
+3981 AGRETEDIM
-3989 LEELEQQ
+3989 EELDKQ

-4046 AGMNTIES
+4046 AGMNTLES
-4054 DFRSAQRLIEDPLSM
+4054 DFRSAQRLIEDPFSI

-4077 LFGPTSLINRSPV
+4077 LFGPTSLVNRSPV

-4112 LDMVQRDPY
+4112 LDMVQREPY

-4131 RPVSLD
+4131 RPISLD
-4137 VGEPAPRNYAMET
+4137 VNEPAPRNYVMET
-4150 AQAQKALSL
+4150 AQAEKALS
-4159 PKPTVNDQK
+4159 KQKTMGYDQR

-4176 MLE
+4176 LLE